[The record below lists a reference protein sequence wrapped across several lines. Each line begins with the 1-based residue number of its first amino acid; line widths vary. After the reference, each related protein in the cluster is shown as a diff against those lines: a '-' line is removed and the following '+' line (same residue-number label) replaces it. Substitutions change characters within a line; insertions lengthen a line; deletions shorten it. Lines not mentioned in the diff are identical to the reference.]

1 VVWRSLNSGEIWA
14 TTGGI
19 SMQKRL
25 RRIGLLTG
33 GGDCPGLNGVIR
45 AVVKTAVHDYGMQVV
60 GFKDGYYG
68 LVKNLA
74 VKLDYDDVSGIIT
87 KGGTILGTSNK
98 ANPFAFVVGKG
109 KRMHKVDLS
118 GRVFETVRKRR
129 VSALVI
135 AGGDGTLSIA
145 KRLADKG
152 LHLVG
157 IPKTIDND
165 LMETDFTFGFDSA
178 VQTASEAIDKIHDT
192 AQSHHRVMIV
202 ETMGRYTGWLALH
215 SAVASGGDVILIPEI
230 PYRIEKVCQE
240 VKNRSRRGRRSSIV
254 VIAEGARP
262 VGGKMFVR
270 DRIKTSPDPIRLG
283 GIGNILGKDIKR
295 LTGLETRVTV
305 LGHIQRGGTPTA
317 FDRVLATR
325 FGTQAVR
332 LLVEGRFGEMVALQG
347 NEIRSVPL
355 ALAVRDI
362 KRVPPEHPLI
372 QTARAVGSVFGD

>member
-1 VVWRSLNSGEIWA
+1 
-14 TTGGI
+14 
-19 SMQKRL
+19 MQKRL